1 MAKASTTVGQ
11 VKRGTQ
17 QTARQ
22 VKGVAANPWV
32 ERLERFGY
40 IARGVVYAII
50 GVLAL
55 QLALGTGGKT
65 TTQSGAIAMLGS
77 QSFGKILLILMVV
90 GLASYALW
98 GFVRAIFDPL
108 HRGNDSKGIVARIG
122 FAFSGL
128 SYGVLVIPPLQS
140 LMNRGGSQTAANPAD
155 ISVMLFN
162 LPFGKWLVVGLG
174 LVWIAVGLG
183 QLYTAYKRDFE
194 KDFQFNKMSATERT
208 WATRLGQIGY
218 AARGIVFAVV
228 GTIIVQAGLTHNPS
242 QAQGFDTA
250 LLKLAQAPN
259 GTLLLG
265 GVALGLIAFGIFS
278 AFCAR
283 WIKVSAA

>member
-1 MAKASTTVGQ
+1 MATFNIEQQAKSKA
-11 VKRGTQ
+11 K
-17 QTARQ
+17 QTGRQ
-22 VKGVAANPWV
+22 LSHAAANPWV
-32 ERLERFGY
+32 ERLARFGY
-40 IARGVVYAII
+40 LVRGLVYATI
-50 GVLAL
+50 GVLAV
-55 QLALGTGGKT
+55 QLAIGTGGKA

-77 QSFGKILLILMVV
+77 QPFGKGLLILIVL
-90 GLASYALW
+90 GLASYSLW

-128 SYGVLVIPPLQS
+128 SYGLLIIPPLQS
-140 LMNRGGSQTAANPAD
+140 LMNKGGSQSGANPAD
-155 ISVMLFN
+155 ISLLLFN
-162 LPFGKWLVVGLG
+162 LPFGTWLVVGLG
-174 LVWIAVGLG
+174 LFWIGVGLG

-194 KDFQFNKMSATERT
+194 KDFQFNKMSAAERK

-218 AARGIVFAVV
+218 AARGIVFAVI
-228 GTIIVQAGLTHNPS
+228 GTIIVQAAQTHNPA
-242 QAQGFDTA
+242 QPQGFDAA

-283 WIKVSAA
+283 WIKVGTA